1 MKFGKVDDIKGI
13 DFTLPPIP
21 EETYHVLEKYK
32 SDDTQLEVSVGGARW
47 AKSDLKGFFPPK
59 TKDELSYYST
69 QFNAIEMNG
78 TFYSSPKKEQ
88 IITWKNK
95 TPNDFKFFPK
105 VPQSI
110 SHYSRLLNVREKL
123 WTFLDAITL
132 FEEQL
137 GMAFLQMHD
146 NYKPKDF
153 ERLKNFVQDFPK
165 GYPFAIEVRNEEWFS
180 DSEIYGQYARL
191 LEAHHITN
199 IIVDTPGR
207 RDVLH
212 LRLTTPHLFVRF
224 VSVYNPVDYQRLD
237 AWVERISELKKAGLQ
252 SVNFFIHQVLQGE
265 EELYATYFVEKLNKE
280 LSLNVRVPKKYTDG
294 LLF

>member
-1 MKFGKVDDIKGI
+1 MKFGKVESIKGI
-13 DFTLPPIP
+13 DFSLPEIP
-21 EETYHVLEKYK
+21 KETWEVLAKYR
-32 SDDTQLEVSVGGARW
+32 DEDAEFEVNLGGARW
-47 AKSDLKGFFPPK
+47 AKTELKGFFPPK
-59 TKDELSYYST
+59 TKDELTYYST

-88 IITWKNK
+88 ILTWKKK
-95 TPNDFKFFPK
+95 TPADFKFFPK

-110 SHYSRLLNVREKL
+110 SHYSRLINVKEKL

-137 GMAFLQMHD
+137 GIAFLQMHD

-153 ERLKNFVQDFPK
+153 ERLKSFVEEFPK

-180 DSEIYGQYARL
+180 NQDIYSQYTRL
-191 LEAHHITN
+191 LEDNFMTN
-199 IIVDTPGR
+199 VVVDTPGR
-207 RDVLH
+207 RDILH

-224 VSVYNPVDYQRLD
+224 VSAYDPIDYNRLD
-237 AWVERISELKKAGLQ
+237 EWINVIKQLKNEGLQ
-252 SVNFFIHQVLQGE
+252 TVNFFIHQLLTGE
-265 EELYATYFVEKLNKE
+265 EELYATYFMEKLNQE
-280 LSLNVRVPKKYTDG
+280 LGLDVRIPRVYREN

>member
-1 MKFGKVDDIKGI
+1 MKFGKVEDIKGI
-13 DFTLPPIP
+13 DYSLPAIP
-21 EETYHVLEKYK
+21 HETIAMLNQFENDG
-32 SDDTQLEVSVGGARW
+32 DDFEVYVGGARW
-47 AKSDLKGFFPPK
+47 AKAELKGFFPPK

-95 TPNDFKFFPK
+95 TPADFRFFPK

-110 SHYSRLLNVREKL
+110 SHYSRLLNVQEKL

-132 FEEQL
+132 FEEKL
-137 GMAFLQMHD
+137 GMAFLQLHD
-146 NYKPKDF
+146 NFAPKDF
-153 ERLKNFVQDFPK
+153 DRLKEFIEKFPK
-165 GYPFAIEVRNEEWFS
+165 GYPFAVEVRNEEWFKNP
-180 DSEIYGQYARL
+180 DFFEQYAQL
-191 LEAHHITN
+191 LQQNCMTN
-199 IIVDTPGR
+199 VIVDTSGR

-224 VSVYNPVDYQRLD
+224 ASAYDAIDYERLD
-237 AWVERISELKKAGLQ
+237 DWIEVIKTLKANGLQ
-252 SVNFFIHQVLQGE
+252 SVNFFIHQGLQGE

-280 LSLNVRVPKKYTDG
+280 LGLNVRVPRKAS
-294 LLF
+294 LF

>member
-1 MKFGKVDDIKGI
+1 MKFGKVESTKGI
-13 DFTLPPIP
+13 DFTLPEIP
-21 EETYHVLEKYK
+21 AETIQLLAKYK
-32 SDDTQLEVSVGGARW
+32 EDNEPFEVFVGGARW
-47 AKSDLKGFFPPK
+47 AKSELKGFFPPK
-59 TKDELSYYST
+59 TKDELTYYST

-95 TPNDFKFFPK
+95 TPEDFKFFPK

-110 SHYSRLLNVREKL
+110 SHYSRLINVKEKL

-153 ERLKNFVQDFPK
+153 DRLKGFVEDFPK

-180 DSEIYGQYARL
+180 NQEIYEQFTTL
-191 LEAHHITN
+191 LEENFITN
-199 IIVDTPGR
+199 VVVDTPGR

-224 VSVYNPVDYQRLD
+224 VSAYEPIDYERLD
-237 AWVERISELKKAGLQ
+237 AWVERIKALRNAGLQ
-252 SVNFFIHQVLQGE
+252 SVNFFIHQGLQGE
-265 EELYATYFVEKLNKE
+265 EELYATYFVEQLNQKLGLN
-280 LSLNVRVPKKYTDG
+280 LSVPRKAI
-294 LLF
+294 

>member
-1 MKFGKVDDIKGI
+1 MKFGKVESTKGI
-13 DFTLPPIP
+13 DFSLPEIAK
-21 EETYHVLEKYK
+21 ETFNVLAKYN
-32 SDDTQLEVSVGGARW
+32 DDTIDFEVNLGGARW
-47 AKSDLKGFFPPK
+47 AKAELKGFFPPK
-59 TKDELSYYST
+59 TKDELTYYST

-88 IITWKNK
+88 ILTWKKK
-95 TPNDFKFFPK
+95 TPADFKFFPK

-110 SHYSRLLNVREKL
+110 SHYSRLINVKEKL

-153 ERLKNFVQDFPK
+153 DRLKGFVEDFPK

-180 DSEIYGQYARL
+180 NQEIYNQYMTL
-191 LEAHHITN
+191 FEEHFMTN
-199 IIVDTPGR
+199 VVVDTPGR

-224 VSVYNPVDYQRLD
+224 VSAYEPIDYDRLD
-237 AWVERISELKKAGLQ
+237 AWVERIVELKKAGLQ
-252 SVNFFIHQVLQGE
+252 SVNFFIHQGLQGE
-265 EELYATYFVEKLNKE
+265 EELYATYFMEQLNQA
-280 LSLNVRVPKKYTDG
+280 LGLNNRVPRKYTSE